1 MKWEL
6 HGEECTEEVYWKHWD
21 TVGIKECKHHNLPM
35 TCTKCNHLNYRVD
48 DKRLHSSW
56 QAYEYLCRRI
66 FEEKFGIKLPK
77 MNIYSYI
84 FDGGSF
90 ENFNILID
98 YNNILIEY
106 KSAGYDGPSNYS
118 NAEESLIKMIIAEIT
133 LMKPILK
140 VMVFRSRT
148 LAERFLKKLKKLE
161 ILLSKAG
168 IKPNSVQIWWFNGS
182 DEPEKL

>member
-6 HGEECTEEVYWKHWD
+6 RGEECTEEVYWKHWD

-90 ENFNILID
+90 ENFNILI
-98 YNNILIEY
+98 EC
-106 KSAGYDGPSNYS
+106 KSAEFDGSSNYS
-118 NAEESLIKMIIAEIT
+118 NFVHSLLKMIIAEQH
-133 LMKPILK
+133 LGKPVLK
-140 VMVFRSRT
+140 VMVFRSKT
-148 LAERFLKKLKKLE
+148 LAESFLKNEFKDKLE
-161 ILLSKAG
+161 ILLSSAG
-168 IKPNSVQIWWFNGS
+168 IKPNSVQIWHFNGS

>member
-1 MKWEL
+1 M
-6 HGEECTEEVYWKHWD
+6 
-21 TVGIKECKHHNLPM
+21 TVDDFKNLGIEECKHHNLPM
-35 TCTKCNHLNYRVD
+35 TCIECNHLNYRVD

-56 QAYEYLCRRI
+56 QIYEYLCRRI
-66 FEEKFGIKLPK
+66 FEKKFGIKLPK

-106 KSAGYDGPSNYS
+106 KSAGYDGPSNYAT
-118 NAEESLIKMIIAEIT
+118 AEESLIKMIIAEIT

-182 DEPEKL
+182 DEPEML